1 MTCLSK
7 TFSFYEGESKDLKL
21 SLVTVTDGCRD
32 IHRIIPMVRA
42 SLVRQDLTFN
52 AKGVGADGNAV
63 TVLYTTGA
71 VAGSEVVTVV
81 GNAITVQIAT
91 GVSTATQ
98 IKAKLD
104 ASTAAMAL
112 IGVVISGTGSVAQ
125 TGPAGASLISGAGDK
140 IEVVV
145 PGTPNDLI
153 FGYNSTPAI
162 QVIDQYLGQ
171 IKVALTG
178 TETDQ
183 IIDGP
188 VVVNVT
194 DDTGKKKVFVASGGI
209 TKVQP
214 QGC

>member
-1 MTCLSK
+1 MTCISK

-21 SLVTVTDGCRD
+21 SLITLTDGCRD

-42 SLVRQDLTFN
+42 SLVRQDLTFT
-52 AKGVGADGNAV
+52 AKGVGADGNLV
-63 TVLYTTGA
+63 TVAYTTGA
-71 VAGSEVVTVV
+71 TAGSEVVIVV
-81 GNAITVQIAT
+81 GNAITVQIAS

-98 IKAKLD
+98 IKAALD
-104 ASTAAMAL
+104 ASVDAMAL
-112 IGVVISGTGSVAQ
+112 IGVVVSGTGSNTQ

-145 PGTPNDLI
+145 PATPDDLT
-153 FGYNSTPAI
+153 FGYNSSPAI

-194 DDTGKKKVFVASGGI
+194 DDTGKKKVFMASGGI
-209 TKVQP
+209 TKVHP
-214 QGC
+214 QNC